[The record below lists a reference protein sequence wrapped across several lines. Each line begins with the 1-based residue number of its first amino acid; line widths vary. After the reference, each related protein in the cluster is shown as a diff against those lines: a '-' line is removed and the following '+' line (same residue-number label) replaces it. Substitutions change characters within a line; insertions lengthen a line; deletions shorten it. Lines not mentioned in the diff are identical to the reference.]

1 MDRYPALLFDRVLR
15 QTIGDRPSITLA
27 GILSSRVPQ
36 GIRAYL
42 QAEVQRRLR
51 EDAASTRWLGA
62 LLERTP
68 PGGGDTTLA
77 SLAAG
82 FTFEADDYR
91 TTLGHA
97 VHFLAGYLC
106 RPRTTLHD
114 FIYHDRETADAA
126 HIRHH
131 LEHCADY
138 PYLTTL
144 LLKYLD
150 RKDLRTLSREAFGVL
165 VKKMDD
171 LFLQRLTPEDHAR
184 LTLPVFEYF
193 ELAEE
198 QDAGAPVRALEAFF
212 GEKNL
217 GHLLLPLR
225 ERSAAD
231 PDARI
236 TYPALLAMARGG
248 DAVPE
253 QPVQR
258 RAPDMSDDEPLP
270 DTTADEKPGSD
281 SAEAPVEGAREPS
294 DTPPP
299 AKKPDLANAALALT
313 YAGLEKPTRM
323 AALESLIP
331 PAQREVFIR
340 KVFHRDPDYFA
351 AVLKALDRIRTWE
364 EAADYLRR
372 LYDTIGLDPFTD
384 DVVKFTDLVHSRYT
398 DGPA

>member
-15 QTIGDRPSITLA
+15 QTIGDRPRITLA
-27 GILSSRVPQ
+27 EIVSARVPQ

-62 LLERTP
+62 LLKRTP

-91 TTLGHA
+91 TSLGHA

-114 FIYHDRETADAA
+114 FIYHDRDTADAA
-126 HIRHH
+126 QIRDH

-165 VKKMDD
+165 VEKLDV

-184 LTLPVFEYF
+184 LTLPIFEYF
-193 ELAEE
+193 ELADE

-217 GHLLLPLR
+217 DRLLLPLR

-236 TYPALLAMARGG
+236 TYPALLAMARGD
-248 DAVPE
+248 DAGPA

-258 RAPDMSDDEPLP
+258 RAPDTPDDEPLP
-270 DTTADEKPGSD
+270 DTAAADDPGPD
-281 SAEAPVEGAREPS
+281 SAEAPFVASRES
-294 DTPPP
+294 TDTAPP
-299 AKKPDLANAALALT
+299 AKKPGLANAALALT
-313 YAGLEKPTRM
+313 YAGLEKPPLM
-323 AALESLIP
+323 APLETLIP

-351 AVLKALDRIRTWE
+351 AVLKALDRIQTWE

-398 DGPA
+398 GGRP